1 MRVKTDE
8 RRQGILQAAGTIFRE
23 LGFGRASMAAISAK
37 VGGSKATLYSYF
49 KSKEELFAAVMFDAM
64 EEQGRQVLDLLD
76 LSDPDLRGVLERFGE
91 AYLAMLLGSDALAN
105 TRIAIAEAES
115 SKLGAK
121 LYDLGPRPFWE
132 AVTGYIEAQMRR
144 GTLVAAP
151 PRLAALHLQGLL
163 EAGVM
168 EPALFGVEPLL
179 ELGGGVR
186 AAVEFFLRGYEASG
200 LDSAADPG
208 ILTAPS

>member
-1 MRVKTDE
+1 MRMKTDE
-8 RRQGILQAAGTIFRE
+8 RRKGILSAAGAVFRE
-23 LGFGRASMAAISAK
+23 FGFSRTSMAAISAK

-49 KSKEELFAAVMFDAM
+49 KSKDELFAAVMFEAM
-64 EEQGRQVLDLLD
+64 EEQGQQVLALLEP
-76 LSDPDLRGVLERFGE
+76 SDPDLRGVLERFGA
-91 AYLAMLLGSDALAN
+91 AYLSMLLGAEALAN

-132 AVTGYIEAQMRR
+132 AVAAYIETRMSQ
-144 GTLVAAP
+144 GLLVAAP
-151 PRLAALHLQGLL
+151 PALAALHLQGLL

-179 ELGGGVR
+179 ERRGGVK
-186 AAVEFFLRGYEASG
+186 AAVDLFLRRYALDEPSTSG
-200 LDSAADPG
+200 LVG
-208 ILTAPS
+208 R